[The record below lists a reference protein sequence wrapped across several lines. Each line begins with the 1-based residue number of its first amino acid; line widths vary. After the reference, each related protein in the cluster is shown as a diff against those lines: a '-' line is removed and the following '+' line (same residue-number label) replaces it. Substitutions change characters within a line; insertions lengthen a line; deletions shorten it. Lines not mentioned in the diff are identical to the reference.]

1 MIVVH
6 DAIFGYVNMIIF
18 QLTERI
24 ALITKSSKAVF
35 VKVRSD
41 MLAFAYSALPTRHEV
56 PIKPIGLKENIYNKR
71 NSKLKSLAY
80 RRCGLC
86 KLINM
91 LNNFPICFF
100 VNTAELFGCI

>member
-24 ALITKSSKAVF
+24 ALVAKSCKAVSE
-35 VKVRSD
+35 VRRD

-56 PIKPIGLKENIYNKR
+56 SSKPIGLKENIYNKR
-71 NSKLKSLAY
+71 NSKLKSLTY
-80 RRCGLC
+80 RRSGTL
-86 KLINM
+86 
-91 LNNFPICFF
+91 
-100 VNTAELFGCI
+100 EQ